1 MTQLRDFYIRP
12 ENDPAYRPDQF
23 EVYDE
28 LESALQQ
35 IKMTLFTR
43 KGEVLGDPEFGVET
57 EKYLFEFN
65 IDPFALTKEAGGQI
79 NKYVG
84 EARKRN
90 ITVKP
95 ASYSDDKSGRE
106 IFVLLID
113 VPELKNQLSIFYD

>member
-1 MTQLRDFYIRP
+1 
-12 ENDPAYRPDQF
+12 
-23 EVYDE
+23 
-28 LESALQQ
+28 
-35 IKMTLFTR
+35 MTLFTK
-43 KGEVLGDPEFGVET
+43 KGEVLGEPEFGLEV
-57 EKYLFEFN
+57 EKYLFEFT

-95 ASYSDDKSGRE
+95 ASYSDDRSNRE

-113 VPELKNQLSIFYD
+113 VPELKNQLAIFYD

>member
-1 MTQLRDFYIRP
+1 MAQLRDFYLRP
-12 ENDPAYRPDQF
+12 EGDPAFRPDQL
-23 EVYDE
+23 EVYDD

-35 IKMTLFTR
+35 IKMTLFTN
-43 KGEVLGDPEFGVET
+43 KGEVLGEPDFGLQV
-57 EKYLFEFN
+57 EKYLFEFT
-65 IDPFALTKEAGGQI
+65 IDPFNLTKEAGGQI

-95 ASYSDDKSGRE
+95 ATYSDEKSNRE

-113 VPELKNQLSIFYD
+113 LPELKNPLSIFYD

>member
-1 MTQLRDFYIRP
+1 MAQLRDFYLRV
-12 ENDPAYRPDQF
+12 EADPAFRPGQF

-35 IKMTLFTR
+35 IKMTLFTN
-43 KGEVLGDPEFGVET
+43 KGEVLGEPDFGLQV
-57 EKYLFEFN
+57 EKYLFEFS
-65 IDPFALTKEAGGQI
+65 IDPFLLTREAGDQI
-79 NKYVG
+79 NRYVG

-95 ASYSDDKSGRE
+95 ASYNDDKAGRE

-113 VPELKNQLSIFYD
+113 VPELKNAISIFYD

>member
-1 MTQLRDFYIRP
+1 MAQLRDFYIRP
-12 ENDPAYRPDQF
+12 EADPAFRPDQL

-35 IKMTLFTR
+35 IKMTLFTK
-43 KGEVLGDPEFGVET
+43 KGEVLGEPDFGLEV
-57 EKYLFEFN
+57 EKYLFEFT

-95 ASYSDDKSGRE
+95 ASYNDDKSNRE

-113 VPELKNQLSIFYD
+113 VPELKNQLAIFYD

>member
-1 MTQLRDFYIRP
+1 MSQLRDFYLRP
-12 ENDPAYRPDQF
+12 ETDPAYRPNQL
-23 EVYDE
+23 EVYDD
-28 LESALQQ
+28 LESAIQQ

-43 KGEVLGDPEFGVET
+43 KGEVLGDPDFGVEL
-57 EKYLFEFN
+57 EKYLFEFS
-65 IDPFALTKEAGGQI
+65 IDPFGLTKEAGGQI

-84 EARKRN
+84 EARKRD

-95 ASYSDDKSGRE
+95 ASYADDRAGRE

>member
-1 MTQLRDFYIRP
+1 MAQLRDFYLRV
-12 ENDPAYRPDQF
+12 ESDPAFRPSQL

-35 IKMTLFTR
+35 IKMTLFTN
-43 KGEVLGDPEFGVET
+43 KGEVLGEPDFGLQV
-57 EKYLFEFN
+57 EKYLFEFS
-65 IDPFALTKEAGGQI
+65 IDPFLLTREAGDQI

-84 EARKRN
+84 EAKKRN

-95 ASYSDDKSGRE
+95 ASYNDEKAGRE

-113 VPELKNQLSIFYD
+113 IPELKDSISIFYD